1 MECGLSTLNEELNW
15 TEFHCQGEIILN
27 RLGSEVSKFLKPDR
41 VVGLIFM
48 ALGVLSLI
56 EGCRLLPFRMQGVAG
71 DDTFPFVLGFIILIL
86 GACEAFVLKPR
97 NLSVSWPKGKPA
109 RAFLES
115 AGVMVAYAILIP
127 YLGYAPSTFLASAS
141 LLRFIGGYR
150 WLICLLS
157 GAGLA
162 VAFHVIFGMWL
173 QMPFPLGVFGI

>member
-1 MECGLSTLNEELNW
+1 M
-15 TEFHCQGEIILN
+15 
-27 RLGSEVSKFLKPDR
+27 SKFLKPDR

>member
-1 MECGLSTLNEELNW
+1 M
-15 TEFHCQGEIILN
+15 
-27 RLGSEVSKFLKPDR
+27 SKFLKPDR

-56 EGCRLLPFRMQGVAG
+56 EGCRLLPFRTQGVAG

>member
-1 MECGLSTLNEELNW
+1 M
-15 TEFHCQGEIILN
+15 N
-27 RLGSEVSKFLKPDR
+27 RLIREVGTFLKPDR
-41 VVGLIFM
+41 VAGLIFM
-48 ALGVLSLI
+48 VLGVLSLI
-56 EGCRLLPFRMQGVAG
+56 EGCRLLPFRVQGVAG